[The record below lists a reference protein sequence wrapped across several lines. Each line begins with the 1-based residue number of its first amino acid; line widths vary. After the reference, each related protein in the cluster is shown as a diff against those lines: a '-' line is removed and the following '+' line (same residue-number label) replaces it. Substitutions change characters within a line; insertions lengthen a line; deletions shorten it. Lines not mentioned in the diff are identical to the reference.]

1 MPVGLKDSKCTVFD
15 GPPRIV
21 AIGFQICNGRI
32 AGDENGVPMI
42 RDMFDDPAF
51 DMARREAVKM
61 AGVFRRMGE
70 FQPARLSAE
79 VMEYTTLPQIVEK
92 LKNRFEPV

>member
-32 AGDENGVPMI
+32 ACDKNGVPMI

-51 DMARREAVKM
+51 DMARREAVEM

-70 FQPARLSAE
+70 FEPARLSAE